1 MKTKKS
7 NHIQHDNNPQRGSKS
22 VDSSVKQSRKKV
34 GCSDDLTART
44 KTHAIHSRAE
54 KVSVVS
60 PVKSSNHNRPIKKEA
75 RTLSIPTSGA
85 TKRGDKKLQIERSV
99 SQRADNQSDSNS
111 LDQSRIRSLL
121 IKGFT
126 IEEIKKLTKLTEKEI
141 KKVAESVKFNNINE
155 SSIDLYTE
163 LQRDLSKLV
172 LLETTPGQKRDTNAI
187 LNAIKLQ
194 ADLQEKKIQLD
205 SAMHGKSF
213 SPEKVSSDYI
223 HTRDKEILEMEQE
236 GMKPEQ
242 IAKSIGISISGVNQ
256 ALDRAKFK
264 LPEELSGINPS
275 FITETR
281 GLSNELRLQVLKK
294 VKDENLNRNSLR
306 SLVNQLK
313 NKGAK

>member
-1 MKTKKS
+1 MKTQKS

-44 KTHAIHSRAE
+44 KARLVHSQHGE
-54 KVSVVS
+54 SIGMMS
-60 PVKSSNHNRPIKKEA
+60 PVKSSNFYSPIKKEQGYFQP
-75 RTLSIPTSGA
+75 TLETQNQPSKA
-85 TKRGDKKLQIERSV
+85 TIRKKGLGM
-99 SQRADNQSDSNS
+99 ADNQSDSNS

-223 HTRDKEILEMEQE
+223 HTRDHEILDMEKK
-236 GMKPEQ
+236 GMSLEE
-242 IAKSIGISISGVNQ
+242 ISKSFGISISGVNQ

-264 LPEELSGINPS
+264 LPEELSGINPG

-281 GLSNELRLQVLKK
+281 GLSNKLRLQVLKK